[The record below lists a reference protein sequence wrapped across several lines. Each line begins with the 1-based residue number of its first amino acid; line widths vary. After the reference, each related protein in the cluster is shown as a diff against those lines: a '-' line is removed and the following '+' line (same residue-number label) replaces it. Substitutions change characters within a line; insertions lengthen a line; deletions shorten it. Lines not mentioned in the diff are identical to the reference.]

1 MTRLESRTE
10 NNNNNQILIKKARGK
25 NEKIFRVVE
34 EIKKTGV
41 KKLQGKEW
49 QIEEDLILKEEKMY
63 VLKYKE

>member
-10 NNNNNQILIKKARGK
+10 NNNNNQILIKKAKGK
-25 NEKIFRVVE
+25 NKKIFRVVE

-41 KKLQGKEW
+41 KKLQGEEW

>member
-10 NNNNNQILIKKARGK
+10 NNNNNQILIKKSRGK